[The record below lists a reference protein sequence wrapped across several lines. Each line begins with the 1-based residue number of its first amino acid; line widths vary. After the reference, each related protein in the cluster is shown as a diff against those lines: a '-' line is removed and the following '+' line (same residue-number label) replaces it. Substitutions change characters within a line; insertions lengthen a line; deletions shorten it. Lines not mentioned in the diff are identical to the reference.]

1 MKAFFNQVTWFRL
14 YAALC
19 VLALSVFTYAEYYG
33 YALTG
38 SDESTR
44 SSSTSR
50 YYSGSGPHH
59 K

>member
-1 MKAFFNQVTWFRL
+1 MKFLKQVTLFRL
-14 YAALC
+14 YIALC
-19 VLALSVFTYAEYYG
+19 VLAFSVFTYAEYYG

-44 SSSTSR
+44 SSSAGR
-50 YYSGSGPHH
+50 YYSGSGPRH